1 MPIATISVGCRKITV
16 DAHWDREAGMW
27 IATGQNIDGLVV
39 EADTWPTLIQEIQL
53 IAPELPK
60 VRSAM
65 NSRSRDAR

>member
-1 MPIATISVGCRKITV
+1 MPIAVGCRKVTV
-16 DAHWDREAGMW
+16 DARWDGEAGMW

-60 VRSAM
+60 VMSAM